1 MGRLDR
7 FGHYD
12 SQLELLWQVSR
23 LLDTFGPIFLAAGFL
38 AAGFLAAGFLTA
50 AFFFSYEQPASSSEM
65 TSNKL
70 ISMTWRQY
78 AMQEFSKN

>member
-23 LLDTFGPIFLAAGFL
+23 LLDTFGPIFL